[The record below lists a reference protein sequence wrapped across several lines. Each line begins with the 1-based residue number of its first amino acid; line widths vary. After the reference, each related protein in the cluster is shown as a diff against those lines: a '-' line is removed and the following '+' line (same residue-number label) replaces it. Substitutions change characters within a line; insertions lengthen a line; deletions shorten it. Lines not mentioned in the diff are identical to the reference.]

1 MIRISNYDR
10 QVDIARGIFLQYDQ
24 QRLIRKY
31 SLSADDR
38 FLYLSYLRIPFRIC
52 RESGRIDETV
62 GDMWV
67 ECRNFETV
75 MTIYDLLCHGRE
87 DRLPPL
93 SGQWTTVG
101 GFAVAGSPG
110 ADTFTKE
117 YAVFFDCNMERLPM
131 ACKKM
136 GGIMQPLTARADVT
150 CLFPVTDFFSV
161 VLQFWSGDEE
171 FPPKI
176 HLLWDKNAMEYLL
189 FETTYYLQG
198 DLLERLK
205 QILLNFSFPKVDY

>member
-1 MIRISNYDR
+1 MAGMSNYDR

-24 QRLIRKY
+24 QRMAEKF
-31 SLSADDR
+31 SLLADAA
-38 FLYLSYLRIPFRIC
+38 FFHLTYLNTPFRIC
-52 RESGRIDETV
+52 RKSGQIDELI
-62 GDMWV
+62 GNRWV
-67 ECRNFETV
+67 ECRNFGTV

-93 SGQWTTVG
+93 SGQWTTVS
-101 GFAVAGSPG
+101 GFAVAGSPS
-110 ADTFTKE
+110 ADVFTRE
-117 YAVFFDCNMERLPM
+117 YAAFFDCNKEKVPT
-131 ACKKM
+131 ACEKL
-136 GGIMQPLTARADVT
+136 GGMIQPRTAGADMT

-161 VLQFWSGDEE
+161 ILQFWSGDEE

-176 HLLWDKNAMEYLL
+176 CLLWDKNSMAYLL

-205 QILLNFSFPKVDY
+205 QILSFSKS